1 MRIIFYTPNYCRII
15 ALHNK
20 FRKSFLD
27 YLNTQ
32 STRINTYINTY
43 LPSDTS
49 ACTNCHNLPRK
60 KIQCRV
66 INHFQTLEMRE
77 ERGGKV
83 RLEDGDKRWVSRSGE
98 NEIQVVLVIKRSAKM
113 KCSKGKGNRERRGE
127 GCGFSFLGNWNVD
140 LKGREGRE
148 KRSRIRST
156 WILREV
162 FFFFRRSAG
171 CVGSFWKSVFLPKQH
186 SPQTR
191 RETTSRRQEVSNLKC
206 KLRRI
211 FGISRRRNGRE
222 IKM

>member
-43 LPSDTS
+43 LPSDTP

-162 FFFFRRSAG
+162 FFFFLEGVPGALE
-171 CVGSFWKSVFLPKQH
+171 VFENRCFYRNNTRP
-186 SPQTR
+186 R
-191 RETTSRRQEVSNLKC
+191 RETRDHLAAARSVQ
-206 KLRRI
+206 
-211 FGISRRRNGRE
+211 F
-222 IKM
+222 KM